1 MHLIHFQLYLYEKLL
16 QVLLPQHL
24 LLDWLI
30 GSLIESG
37 SSVQTCD
44 KFALWTAL
52 AISMLI
58 STKSAFWPVEGRV
71 TWPSCVRRWRSIN
84 CSNWLLCSAHD
95 ELQLLIVIN
104 CTKWLLCS
112 AHVNFNCWLLCSEA
126 LQMLIALVK
135 VRSLTRKRSSLIFSS
150 QTPRTK
156 RSHRILSGVISS
168 WAQFFA
174 ITHSL
179 VTYALMPSP
188 GSCLQ
193 LKGFVQKGHISVS
206 DQFSIFAGSS

>member
-1 MHLIHFQLYLYEKLL
+1 MSPDLTALHVNFHSNVLDSLPTLPIRKNFRCFFHSIYLWIGWSTPWLKV
-16 QVLLPQHL
+16 VLLFRLVASLLSGQHWRFQCWYPQNLHSGHL
-24 LLDWLI
+24 RA
-30 GSLIESG
+30 GSHGLHVFGGGSVLTAPTD
-37 SSVQTCD
+37 SSVP
-44 KFALWTAL
+44 
-52 AISMLI
+52 LI
-58 STKSAFWPVEGRV
+58 M
-71 TWPSCVRRWRSIN
+71 
-84 CSNWLLCSAHD
+84 
-95 ELQLLIVIN
+95 
-104 CTKWLLCS
+104 
-112 AHVNFNCWLLCSEA
+112 NFNCWLVCSEA

-135 VRSLTRKRSSLIFSS
+135 VRSFTRKRSSLIFSS

-193 LKGFVQKGHISVS
+193 LKGFEQKGRILVS
-206 DQFSIFAGSS
+206 DRFSIFAGSS